1 MHILVVEDEIK
12 LVVNLKKELEEY
24 TFQVTVALDGET
36 ARKTVAHAGVDV
48 VIMDLDLP
56 GENGYALCRDLR
68 SLNSH
73 MPIIM
78 LSATGSLEEKLSGFD
93 AGADDFLVK
102 PFAFSELLAR
112 IKVSRKRNLQA
123 YHSTDTNLLVMGDLI
138 LDLRAKTVSRA
149 GHFIDITSRELAL
162 LEYFLRHKG
171 EVLSR
176 EEIAEKVWSVP
187 SGINTNL
194 IDVYVY
200 TLRKKIDKDYKNKL
214 IHTRVGMGY
223 IMREA

>member
-24 TFQVTVALDGET
+24 AFQVTVALDGET

>member
-24 TFQVTVALDGET
+24 AFQVTVALDGET
-36 ARKTVAHAGVDV
+36 ARKAVEHGGVDF
-48 VIMDLDLP
+48 VIMDLNLP
-56 GENGYALCRDLR
+56 NDNGCTLCRDLR
-68 SLNSH
+68 ALNGH
-73 MPIIM
+73 MPIIL
-78 LSATGSLEEKLSGFD
+78 LSSTGSLDEKLSGFD
-93 AGADDFLVK
+93 AGADDFMVK
-102 PFAFSELLAR
+102 PFEFSELLAR
-112 IKVSRKRNLQA
+112 IQVNRKRNQLI

-149 GHFIDITSRELAL
+149 GHSINITSRELAL

-176 EEIAEKVWSVP
+176 EEIAAKVWSVP

-200 TLRKKIDKDYKNKL
+200 ALRKKIDKDYKKKL

-223 IMREA
+223 IMKEA